1 MENLILP
8 DNPHIRHIGRWD
20 KSNPGLY
27 HSYWAGAY
35 LKVQF
40 TGKTIGIRLEK
51 QASLLVNIDNRG
63 DILVKNASGTVDL
76 APSLPARVHTLRVA
90 AYFDGDEIVYS
101 GLILG
106 PGETI
111 LPPAETDVPIVE
123 FIGDSVTAGSDIAQG
138 IGASFGWLAGDAF
151 CVEHT
156 HICDPGIALVDGYGG
171 QAFGMES
178 AYGRLATPNYQQ
190 SPAWDFSAYTPAAV
204 VVNLGSNDVY
214 TKIAPE
220 LFQERYIKFMAA
232 LRETYP
238 QAHIFAMRLFNGWL
252 EQEVKAAVAAR
263 TEAGD
268 AQVHYVDTAGWLEGY
283 GTAVPTDYVLKNGPS
298 VHPSSFGHLKAATR
312 LAPLLA
318 SML

>member
-1 MENLILP
+1 M
-8 DNPHIRHIGRWD
+8 
-20 KSNPGLY
+20 
-27 HSYWAGAY
+27 
-35 LKVQF
+35 
-40 TGKTIGIRLEK
+40 T
-51 QASLLVNIDNRG
+51 
-63 DILVKNASGTVDL
+63 
-76 APSLPARVHTLRVA
+76 
-90 AYFDGDEIVYS
+90 
-101 GLILG
+101 
-106 PGETI
+106 
-111 LPPAETDVPIVE
+111 
-123 FIGDSVTAGSDIAQG
+123 
-138 IGASFGWLAGDAF
+138 
-151 CVEHT
+151 
-156 HICDPGIALVDGYGG
+156 
-171 QAFGMES
+171 FGMES

-312 LAPLLA
+312 LRRCLLLCFDRGFQPGEKIAVGQVVLGVGQEHHLLVLDSVQIVPLPPVKTWA
-318 SML
+318 IADNPQVAAE

>member
-1 MENLILP
+1 M
-8 DNPHIRHIGRWD
+8 
-20 KSNPGLY
+20 
-27 HSYWAGAY
+27 
-35 LKVQF
+35 
-40 TGKTIGIRLEK
+40 T
-51 QASLLVNIDNRG
+51 
-63 DILVKNASGTVDL
+63 
-76 APSLPARVHTLRVA
+76 
-90 AYFDGDEIVYS
+90 
-101 GLILG
+101 
-106 PGETI
+106 
-111 LPPAETDVPIVE
+111 
-123 FIGDSVTAGSDIAQG
+123 
-138 IGASFGWLAGDAF
+138 
-151 CVEHT
+151 
-156 HICDPGIALVDGYGG
+156 
-171 QAFGMES
+171 FGMES

-238 QAHIFAMRLFNGWL
+238 QAHIFAMRLFI
-252 EQEVKAAVAAR
+252 
-263 TEAGD
+263 
-268 AQVHYVDTAGWLEGY
+268 GWLEGY